1 MERHTSG
8 IELSGQPLSFSDLVR
23 IGAGVT
29 VPTTSESGMSR
40 ILAARVIVEEAIAAG
55 VPVYGSTTG
64 VGAMKDVEWSP
75 EDLAAFN
82 LGLVRAHHFG
92 TGSPF
97 PMSVVRNAMAIRVN
111 TALTGQVGCTP
122 ELIEAYLRLLEADV
136 VPVVRR
142 TGSIGCADIG
152 LMGQIGAVL
161 TGVGEAVYRGRRMQ
175 AADAFAAAGIGPV
188 SMAPRDS
195 LASLSVNAV
204 SFAAAAEATRNAA
217 ASTRVLLA
225 TGMMASGALGASRDP
240 WISVRHVGTAREALI
255 GSWLC
260 NASDEWQWP
269 VATHVQDPLSLRMIA
284 QVFGAVIEN
293 LLSTGHKIL
302 AATGRSDDNPVV
314 VEGRVMTSGGSLPL
328 DVTILLESASIC
340 MAHAARNA
348 FNRCVLLGN
357 GQRRGLPVNLVP
369 EGRIATGFGPI
380 IKLAGE
386 IFSRVLSMTNPVSA
400 QSLVVAAGM
409 EDEAAFLPLV
419 IERFERQM
427 RALKR
432 LAALEALLSAQAI
445 DILGDEPNGVG
456 RMLYDVVRRH
466 ADFYVVDRPLSAEVE
481 AIEEELASDD
491 FISMLI
497 EHTPIASFDDF
508 FALGSVKRV
517 EERLCGEPMETAAN
531 MLRDI
536 RIRTQ
541 ERD

>member
-1 MERHTSG
+1 MKHERPG
-8 IELSGQPLSFSDLVR
+8 IELSGQPLSFAEMVR
-23 IGAGVT
+23 IG
-29 VPTTSESGMSR
+29 SGKVALSASGIGMQR
-40 ILAARVIVEEAIAAG
+40 VKIARMIVEDAIEAG
-55 VPVYGSTTG
+55 MPVYGATTG

-75 EDLAAFN
+75 EDLDAFN

-92 TGSPF
+92 TGTPF
-97 PMSVVRNAMAIRVN
+97 SCNVVRNAMAMRVN

-122 ELIEAYLRLLEADV
+122 DLIDAYMRMLSADII
-136 VPVVRR
+136 PVVRR

-161 TGVGEAVYRGRRMQ
+161 TGVGEAIYRGNRMQ
-175 AADAFAAAGIGPV
+175 AGEAFQAAGMEPV
-188 SMAPRDS
+188 KMAPRDS

-204 SFAAAAEATRNAA
+204 SFAAAAETTRNAA
-217 ASTRVLLA
+217 ASIRVLLA

-240 WISVRHVGTAREALI
+240 WRAVRHVGTAREALI
-255 GSWLC
+255 GAWLC
-260 NASDEWQWP
+260 NASDEWEWP
-269 VATHVQDPLSLRMIA
+269 VATHVQDALSLRMIA

-328 DVTILLESASIC
+328 DVTILLESAALC

-369 EGRIATGFGPI
+369 PGRIATGFGPI

-386 IFSRVLSMTNPVSA
+386 IFSRVLSMSNPVSA
-400 QSLVVAAGM
+400 QSLVVAAGL

-419 IERFERQM
+419 IERFDRQM

-445 DILGDEPNGVG
+445 DIIGDTPKGVAG
-456 RMLYDVVRRH
+456 MLYQVVRKH
-466 ADFYVVDRPLSAEVE
+466 AAFYTVDRPLSAEVE
-481 AIEEELASDD
+481 AIEEELGSDE
-491 FISMLI
+491 FISKLI
-497 EHTPIASFDDF
+497 EQVPIASFDDF
-508 FALGSVKRV
+508 FALGSL
-517 EERLCGEPMETAAN
+517 ERIEGRLTPEPA
-531 MLRDI
+531 I
-536 RIRTQ
+536 I
-541 ERD
+541 

>member
-1 MERHTSG
+1 MKHERPG
-8 IELSGQPLSFSDLVR
+8 IELSGQPLGFAEMVR
-23 IGAGVT
+23 IG
-29 VPTTSESGMSR
+29 SGKATLSASQTGMAR
-40 ILAARVIVEEAIAAG
+40 IRTARAIVEEAIEAG
-55 VPVYGSTTG
+55 TPVYGSTTG
-64 VGAMKDVEWSP
+64 VGAMKDVEWSAD
-75 EDLAAFN
+75 ELDAFN

-92 TGSPF
+92 TGEPF
-97 PMSVVRNAMAIRVN
+97 SCHVVRNAMAIRIN

-122 ELIEAYLRLLEADV
+122 ELVDAYMRLLEADLI
-136 VPVVRR
+136 PLVRR

-161 TGVGEAVYRGRRMQ
+161 TGVGEAMYRGKRMQ
-175 AADAFAAAGIGPV
+175 AAEAFAAAGMEPFR
-188 SMAPRDS
+188 MAPRDS

-204 SFAAAAEATRNAA
+204 SFAAAAETTRSAA
-217 ASTRVLLA
+217 ASIRVLLA

-240 WISVRHVGTAREALI
+240 WKAVRHVGTAREALI
-255 GSWLC
+255 GAWLC
-260 NASDEWQWP
+260 NASDDWDWP

-328 DVTILLESASIC
+328 DVTILLESAALC

-369 EGRIATGFGPI
+369 PGRIATGFGPI

-386 IFSRVLSMTNPVSA
+386 IFSRVLSMSNPVSA
-400 QSLVVAAGM
+400 QSLVVAAGL

-419 IERFERQM
+419 IERFDRQM

-432 LAALEALLSAQAI
+432 LAALEALLSAQAM
-445 DILGDEPNGVG
+445 DIIGDTPKGVAG
-456 RMLYDVVRRH
+456 MLYDVVRKH
-466 ADFYVVDRPLSAEVE
+466 ADFYTVDRPLSAEVE
-481 AIEEELASDD
+481 AIEEELGSDD
-491 FISMLI
+491 FVSRLI
-497 EHTPIASFDDF
+497 EQVPIASFDDF
-508 FALGSVKRV
+508 FALGSLQHI
-517 EERLCGEPMETAAN
+517 EARLRQEPATA
-531 MLRDI
+531 
-536 RIRTQ
+536 
-541 ERD
+541 

>member
-1 MERHTSG
+1 MKHERPG
-8 IELSGQPLSFSDLVR
+8 IELSGQPLSFAEMVR
-23 IGAGVT
+23 IG
-29 VPTTSESGMSR
+29 SGK
-40 ILAARVIVEEAIAAG
+40 AALSASAIGMQRVKIARTIVEDAIATG
-55 VPVYGSTTG
+55 MPVYGATTG

-75 EDLAAFN
+75 EDLDAFN

-92 TGSPF
+92 TGTPF
-97 PMSVVRNAMAIRVN
+97 SCNVVRNAMAMRVN

-122 ELIEAYLRLLEADV
+122 DLIDAYMRMLKADV
-136 VPVVRR
+136 IPVVRR

-161 TGVGEAVYRGRRMQ
+161 TGVGEAIYRGNRMQ
-175 AADAFAAAGIGPV
+175 AADAFQAAGMEPV
-188 SMAPRDS
+188 KMAPRDS

-204 SFAAAAEATRNAA
+204 SFAAAAETTRNAA
-217 ASTRVLLA
+217 ASIRVLLA

-240 WISVRHVGTAREALI
+240 WRAVRHVGTAREALI
-255 GSWLC
+255 GAWLC
-260 NASDEWQWP
+260 NASDEWEWP
-269 VATHVQDPLSLRMIA
+269 VATHVQDALSLRMIA

-328 DVTILLESASIC
+328 DVTILLESAALC

-369 EGRIATGFGPI
+369 PGRIATGFGPI

-386 IFSRVLSMTNPVSA
+386 IFSRVLSMSNPVSA
-400 QSLVVAAGM
+400 QSLVVAAGL

-419 IERFERQM
+419 IERFDRQM
-427 RALKR
+427 RALRR

-445 DILGDEPNGVG
+445 DIIGDTPKGVAG
-456 RMLYDVVRRH
+456 MLYGVVRKH
-466 ADFYVVDRPLSAEVE
+466 AAFYTVDRPLSAEVE
-481 AIEEELASDD
+481 AIEEELGSDE
-491 FISMLI
+491 FISKLI
-497 EHTPIASFDDF
+497 EQVPIASFDDF
-508 FALGSVKRV
+508 FALGSLERI
-517 EERLCGEPMETAAN
+517 EERL
-531 MLRDI
+531 
-536 RIRTQ
+536 TQ
-541 ERD
+541 EPAII

>member
-1 MERHTSG
+1 MKHERPG
-8 IELSGQPLSFSDLVR
+8 IELSGQPFSFAEMVR
-23 IGAGVT
+23 IGSGRVT
-29 VPTTSESGMSR
+29 LSASEIGMQRVRIARSIVEDAIESGM
-40 ILAARVIVEEAIAAG
+40 
-55 VPVYGSTTG
+55 PVYGATTG

-75 EDLAAFN
+75 EDLDAFN

-92 TGSPF
+92 TGTPF
-97 PMSVVRNAMAIRVN
+97 SCNVVRNAMAVRVN

-122 ELIEAYLRLLEADV
+122 DLIDAYMRMLRADLI
-136 VPVVRR
+136 PVVRR

-161 TGVGEAVYRGRRMQ
+161 TGVGEAIYRGERMQ
-175 AADAFAAAGIGPV
+175 AADAFQAAGMEPV
-188 SMAPRDS
+188 KMAPRDS

-204 SFAAAAEATRNAA
+204 SFAAAAETTRNAA
-217 ASTRVLLA
+217 ASIRVLLA
-225 TGMMASGALGASRDP
+225 TGMMASGALGGSRDP
-240 WISVRHVGTAREALI
+240 WRAVRHVGTAREALI
-255 GSWLC
+255 GAWLC
-260 NASDEWQWP
+260 NASDEWEWP
-269 VATHVQDPLSLRMIA
+269 VATHVQDALSLRMIA

-328 DVTILLESASIC
+328 DVTILLESAALC

-369 EGRIATGFGPI
+369 PGRIATGFGPI

-386 IFSRVLSMTNPVSA
+386 IFSRVLSMSNPVSA
-400 QSLVVAAGM
+400 QSLVVAAGL

-419 IERFERQM
+419 IERFDRQM

-445 DILGDEPNGVG
+445 DIIGDTPKGVAG
-456 RMLYDVVRRH
+456 MLYEVVRKH
-466 ADFYVVDRPLSAEVE
+466 AAFYTVDRPLSAEVE
-481 AIEEELASDD
+481 AIEEELGSDA
-491 FISMLI
+491 FLSKLI
-497 EHTPIASFDDF
+497 EQVPIASFDDF
-508 FALGSVKRV
+508 FALGSLERI
-517 EERLCGEPMETAAN
+517 EERLTREPA
-531 MLRDI
+531 I
-536 RIRTQ
+536 I
-541 ERD
+541 

>member
-1 MERHTSG
+1 MQRQMSG
-8 IELSGQPLSFSDLVR
+8 IELTGQPLSFTDLLR

-29 VPTTSESGMSR
+29 IPTACEKGMLRIAAARQIVQEAIDSGM
-40 ILAARVIVEEAIAAG
+40 
-55 VPVYGSTTG
+55 PVYGSTTG
-64 VGAMKDVEWSP
+64 VGAMKDVEWSAD
-75 EDLAAFN
+75 ELSAFN

-111 TALTGQVGCTP
+111 TALTGQVGCTR
-122 ELIEAYLRLLEADV
+122 ELIESYLRLLNADV
-136 VPVVRR
+136 IPVVRR

-175 AADAFAAAGIGPV
+175 AAEAFAAAGLEPIN
-188 SMAPRDS
+188 MAPRDS

-217 ASTRVLLA
+217 ASTRILLA

-260 NASDEWQWP
+260 NASEDWQWP

-328 DVTILLESASIC
+328 DVTILLESAALC

-432 LAALEALLSAQAI
+432 LAALEALLAAQAI
-445 DILGDEPNGVG
+445 DILGDKPDGVG
-456 RMLYDVVRRH
+456 KMLYEVVRRH

-481 AIEEELASDD
+481 AIEEDLASDD

-508 FALGSVKRV
+508 FALGSVRRV
-517 EERLCGEPMETAAN
+517 EERWCQEPIAA
-531 MLRDI
+531 MADMVRDTQ
-536 RIRTQ
+536 IRTN
-541 ERD
+541 ERQ

>member
-1 MERHTSG
+1 MKHERPG
-8 IELSGQPLSFSDLVR
+8 IELSGQPFSFAEMVR
-23 IGAGVT
+23 IGSGRVT
-29 VPTTSESGMSR
+29 LSASEIGMQRVRIARSIVEDAIESGM
-40 ILAARVIVEEAIAAG
+40 
-55 VPVYGSTTG
+55 PVYGATTG

-75 EDLAAFN
+75 EDLDAFN

-92 TGSPF
+92 TGTPF
-97 PMSVVRNAMAIRVN
+97 SCNVVRNAMAMRVN

-122 ELIEAYLRLLEADV
+122 DLIDAYMRMLRADLI
-136 VPVVRR
+136 PVVRR

-161 TGVGEAVYRGRRMQ
+161 TGVGEAIYRGERMQ
-175 AADAFAAAGIGPV
+175 AADAFQAAGMEPV
-188 SMAPRDS
+188 KMAPRDS

-204 SFAAAAEATRNAA
+204 SFAAAAETTRNAA
-217 ASTRVLLA
+217 ASIRVLLA
-225 TGMMASGALGASRDP
+225 TGMMASGALGGSRDP
-240 WISVRHVGTAREALI
+240 WRAVRHVGTAREALI
-255 GSWLC
+255 GAWLC
-260 NASDEWQWP
+260 NASDEWEWP
-269 VATHVQDPLSLRMIA
+269 VATHVQDALSLRMIA

-328 DVTILLESASIC
+328 DVTILLESAALC

-369 EGRIATGFGPI
+369 PGRIATGFGPI

-386 IFSRVLSMTNPVSA
+386 IFSRVLSMSNPVSA
-400 QSLVVAAGM
+400 QSLVVAAGL

-419 IERFERQM
+419 IERFDRQM

-445 DILGDEPNGVG
+445 DIIGDTPKGVAG
-456 RMLYDVVRRH
+456 MLYEVVRKH
-466 ADFYVVDRPLSAEVE
+466 AAFYTVDRPLSAEVE
-481 AIEEELASDD
+481 AIEEELGSDA
-491 FISMLI
+491 FLSRLI
-497 EHTPIASFDDF
+497 EQVPIASFDDF
-508 FALGSVKRV
+508 FALGSLERI
-517 EERLCGEPMETAAN
+517 EERLTREPA
-531 MLRDI
+531 I
-536 RIRTQ
+536 I
-541 ERD
+541 